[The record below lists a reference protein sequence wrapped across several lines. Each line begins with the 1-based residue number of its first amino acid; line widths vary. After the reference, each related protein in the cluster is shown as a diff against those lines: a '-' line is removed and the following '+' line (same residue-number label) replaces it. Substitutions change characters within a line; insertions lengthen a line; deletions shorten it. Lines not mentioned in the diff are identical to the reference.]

1 MKLTKRMQNALIQG
15 LIINSILLLIFVW
28 IFFWK
33 IYPGI
38 QTYEGKKKQL
48 QDVAT
53 TLQEIQVS
61 GVTFDQFKDALAQLW
76 LIQDSYIF
84 AVLQDIDA
92 DFFQKHFSNTQGWN
106 YDEFL
111 KNKETSL
118 VALKNS
124 PEYVEKNSIIHSILP
139 FYSWNKNT
147 QSSFTNDVAF
157 INYVESILYNFNL
170 DATGD
175 IGIWKLEK
183 VESLKSQNEWAQE
196 IEQAPKSP
204 LQEDI
209 YKIPL
214 SFEVTGRK
222 ADILDFIHFFEN
234 VGTIEQNE
242 NTISVYSD
250 ALLSQVLTD
259 KIGTQKYNIYKN
271 QIAVIDEIQLAEYP
285 DSSNFANQGAYK
297 NLIDTIR
304 SQQGRDAF
312 TVQIVLHFFIS
323 GLPIYKMEESIKT
336 IQQDTVSL
344 IQKAE
349 EMKGTLSQSNNQN
362 LSQVSQ
368 NLSFLQSLISTL
380 QLLQQEI
387 DMLQADLLAQD
398 IPTDIYEKV
407 SQYQKQLLNISN
419 LYNSKFINISVK

>member
-1 MKLTKRMQNALIQG
+1 M
-15 LIINSILLLIFVW
+15 
-28 IFFWK
+28 
-33 IYPGI
+33 
-38 QTYEGKKKQL
+38 
-48 QDVAT
+48 
-53 TLQEIQVS
+53 
-61 GVTFDQFKDALAQLW
+61 
-76 LIQDSYIF
+76 
-84 AVLQDIDA
+84 
-92 DFFQKHFSNTQGWN
+92 
-106 YDEFL
+106 
-111 KNKETSL
+111 
-118 VALKNS
+118 
-124 PEYVEKNSIIHSILP
+124 
-139 FYSWNKNT
+139 
-147 QSSFTNDVAF
+147 
-157 INYVESILYNFNL
+157 
-170 DATGD
+170 
-175 IGIWKLEK
+175 
-183 VESLKSQNEWAQE
+183 
-196 IEQAPKSP
+196 
-204 LQEDI
+204 QEDI